1 MNQALIEQLVKEVI
15 ASMGGEKPQTS
26 SVMTAVKTAEKLSAN
41 HDYPIAEKRPELLKS
56 ATGKGINEITLQGVL
71 DGTVKPEDVR
81 ISPET
86 LEFQAQIADSVG
98 RKPFARNLRRAAELI
113 KVPDER
119 MLEIYNALRPY
130 RSTREELYAIA
141 EELEVKYN
149 APINAGL
156 VREAADVYKGRD
168 RLRQE

>member
-1 MNQALIEQLVKEVI
+1 VTA
-15 ASMGGEKPQTS
+15 EKC
-26 SVMTAVKTAEKLSAN
+26 AEKLSATL
-41 HDYPIAEKRPELLKS
+41 DYPLAEKRPELLKS
-56 ATGKGINEITLQGVL
+56 ATGKRFDEIDLQGVL

-86 LEFQAQIADSVG
+86 LEYQAQIADSVG

-156 VREAADVYKGRD
+156 VREAADVYKD
-168 RLRQE
+168 RNRLKQD